1 MDSMRTLC
9 VTLNYA
15 DVWGGTTVS
24 VANFAHALDADII
37 SFTFESLIS
46 TARHGAGIVH
56 VPVPDSLAGRRY
68 SCPRQREL
76 QQAAEL
82 ARNYDVIVCHML
94 FRYHND
100 WTTRLGIPYFVVP
113 HGSLDPY
120 VFSYR
125 RLQKELWMLACGTR
139 FFRRAEGVI
148 FATQRESQK
157 VFRGIG
163 SDKAHVINWP
173 VEDGAG
179 KGPSRD
185 EVRDRLGISKDDKML
200 LAFGRLHASKRPK
213 ETIEAFSLA
222 AQEGVHLVI
231 VGPEE
236 QYSARE
242 LQSFA
247 M

>member
-1 MDSMRTLC
+1 M
-9 VTLNYA
+9 
-15 DVWGGTTVS
+15 
-24 VANFAHALDADII
+24 ALALFMYRCRIRWPDDNA
-37 SFTFESLIS
+37 
-46 TARHGAGIVH
+46 TAVLGL
-56 VPVPDSLAGRRY
+56 PLW
-68 SCPRQREL
+68 

-100 WTTRLGIPYFVVP
+100 WATRLGIPYFVVP

-139 FFRRAEGVI
+139 FFRAEGVI

-179 KGPSRD
+179 KGPKPGRSSR
-185 EVRDRLGISKDDKML
+185 
-200 LAFGRLHASKRPK
+200 LAGY
-213 ETIEAFSLA
+213 IERRQDAVCLWTA
-222 AQEGVHLVI
+222 ARQ
-231 VGPEE
+231 
-236 QYSARE
+236 
-242 LQSFA
+242 
-247 M
+247 